1 MTRGDAVGSSDVPSG
16 TASFDPYF
24 GLTSSSQRACAPAT
38 PELTIGAS
46 VSLPSYDPTG
56 DPEVSVY
63 AQVAVTFAID
73 GPSAEE
79 PTDGDATPTA

>member
-1 MTRGDAVGSSDVPSG
+1 MGLTRGDAVASSDVPAS
-16 TASFDPYF
+16 ASSFDPYF

-73 GPSAEE
+73 GTSPE
-79 PTDGDATPTA
+79 ATPTA